1 MARPIT
7 LEPPLSDP
15 RAELIARLDQAPTK
29 HAEAILAAYNLLE
42 SLHDRGVFDLL
53 HGALESENKL
63 LQILVDAANSP
74 ESIRGLRNLVQL
86 VNMLGEIDPESLRV
100 WTRVVP
106 DALKSMTE
114 PTGNMGLWKLLR
126 QFRNPDVRRGIAAI
140 NKLLETLGR
149 DLTTTAAAGRNER
162 VR

>member
-7 LEPPLSDP
+7 LEPPRSDP

-29 HAEAILAAYNLLE
+29 HTEALLAAYDVLE
-42 SLHDRGVFDLL
+42 SLHNRGVLDLL
-53 HGALESENKL
+53 HGALQSENKL
-63 LQILVDAANSP
+63 LEILVDAANSP

-86 VNMLGEIDPESLRV
+86 VKMLGEIDPESLRV

-114 PTGNMGLWKLLR
+114 PTGKMGLWKLLH
-126 QFRNPDVRRGIAAI
+126 QFRNPNVRRGIAAI

-149 DLTTTAAAGRNER
+149 DLSAKGPAGTNES

>member
-7 LEPPLSDP
+7 LPPPATDP
-15 RAELIARLDQAPTK
+15 KAELIARLEQAPTE
-29 HAEAILAAYNLLE
+29 HAEALLAAYDLLE
-42 SLHDRGVFDLL
+42 SLHDRGMLDLL

-74 ESIRGLRNLVQL
+74 ESIRGLRNLMQL
-86 VNMLGEIDPESLRV
+86 VKMLGEIDPESLRV

-106 DALKSMTE
+106 DALKAMTE
-114 PTGNMGLWKLLR
+114 PMGKIGLWKLLR
-126 QFRNPDVRRGIAAI
+126 QFRNPDVRRGIAAV

-149 DLTTTAAAGRNER
+149 ELSGTNRS

>member
-1 MARPIT
+1 MTAECST
-7 LEPPLSDP
+7 CSTAPLS
-15 RAELIARLDQAPTK
+15 
-29 HAEAILAAYNLLE
+29 
-42 SLHDRGVFDLL
+42 
-53 HGALESENKL
+53 SENKL